1 MDYKKAEKGN
11 NGKCLTR
18 DVDKISATPLKTDK
32 ISSGKSKPATSGI
45 ESVASSP
52 EEPRRIAWD
61 WINKG

>member
-11 NGKCLTR
+11 NGKCLTN
-18 DVDKISATPLKTDK
+18 DVDRISPQPLKTDK
-32 ISSGKSKPATSGI
+32 ISSGKKKPPTRGI
-45 ESVASSP
+45 ETVASSP